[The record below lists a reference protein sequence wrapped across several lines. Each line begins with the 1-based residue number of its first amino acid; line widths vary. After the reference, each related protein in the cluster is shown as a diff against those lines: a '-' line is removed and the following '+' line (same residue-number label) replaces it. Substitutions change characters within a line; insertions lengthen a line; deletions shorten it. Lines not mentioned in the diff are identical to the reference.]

1 MYRFQIDKQYKLELQ
16 KPDQTKKLTIALGD
30 CQKGDKLCIFS
41 SNTDQLIPTPQKLV
55 LEEDSKS
62 VTVSL
67 RFKDVAQTQ
76 LMIYVMRNGL
86 SYKNILFDLYSRNQ

>member
-1 MYRFQIDKQYKLELQ
+1 MYRFQIDKQYKLELH
-16 KPDQTKKLTIALGD
+16 KPEQTKKLTIAMGD
-30 CQKGDKLCIFS
+30 CLKGDKLSIVS
-41 SNTDQLIPTPQKLV
+41 SNTDQLTPTPQKLV

-67 RFKDVAQTQ
+67 RFKDVDQTQ

-86 SYKNILFDLYSRNQ
+86 SYKNILFDLYSRYQ